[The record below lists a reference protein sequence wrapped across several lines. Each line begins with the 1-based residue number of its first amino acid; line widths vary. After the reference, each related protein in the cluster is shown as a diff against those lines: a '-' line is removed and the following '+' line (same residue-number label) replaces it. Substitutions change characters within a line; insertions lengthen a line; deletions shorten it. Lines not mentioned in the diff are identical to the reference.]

1 MKIILILISLVGL
14 ILTILPSLLVF
25 TGRIEF
31 STHKDLMLLGT
42 FLWFIS
48 APFWLNKSKS
58 SES

>member
-42 FLWFIS
+42 ILWFIS